1 MDAIVLAEGAS
12 TMPTVDWTT
21 IFNGLDFSVLTSGVV
36 AIIPILLPVL
46 LVVYGMKN
54 GWRFAKKSLRGVGKF

>member
-1 MDAIVLAEGAS
+1 
-12 TMPTVDWTT
+12 MPTVIAEQTLPAVNWSE
-21 IFNGLDFSVLTSGVV
+21 IFASLDFSVLTSGVV

-54 GWRFAKKSLRGVGKF
+54 GWRFAKKSLRSVGKF